1 MTDLKQEAQA
11 VAQMRDSE
19 SQKDNVFIEKKG
31 TAGDQNDMYRM
42 GKQQELRRNFRFM
55 SIFSYSMV
63 LMATWET
70 VLTTLTIPL
79 TNGGTGGAIVMFLVT
94 AVCMGFVIVSMA
106 EMASMA
112 PTSGGQYHWVS
123 EFAPKKYQKFLS
135 YIVGWLCVLG
145 WQTGIASIAY
155 LAGGQ
160 IQGLVILNSGTYVPE
175 RWHGS
180 LLVIAVATFAILFN
194 TVLARKLPLIE
205 GIVLALHI
213 FGFFA
218 VFITMWALGPRSP
231 PKEVFGG
238 FQNNA
243 GWGSVGLS
251 VLVGQ
256 LAPIF
261 SLLGADAIMFN
272 ATQSVPGAT
281 ALASI
286 TTMMAVFG
294 CVNNVATC
302 SRQLFAFARDQ
313 GVPFSGFLSRVRPG
327 WDIPLNSVIVSFVI
341 AITLSLINIGS
352 SVAFNS
358 IASLG
363 TCALLSSYVISITC
377 MFVKRWNAEHLLPCK
392 FSLGRAGIWINGISV
407 VYLCVALVF
416 AFFPTFPRPTPDL
429 MNWNIL
435 IYGVVV
441 VFSVAYFYL
450 KGRKV
455 YVGPV
460 EYVNKDI

>member
-70 VLTTLTIPL
+70 VLT
-79 TNGGTGGAIVMFLVT
+79 
-94 AVCMGFVIVSMA
+94 
-106 EMASMA
+106 A

-218 VFITMWALGPRSP
+218 VFITM
-231 PKEVFGG
+231 
-238 FQNNA
+238 
-243 GWGSVGLS
+243 
-251 VLVGQ
+251 
-256 LAPIF
+256 
-261 SLLGADAIMFN
+261 
-272 ATQSVPGAT
+272 
-281 ALASI
+281 
-286 TTMMAVFG
+286 
-294 CVNNVATC
+294 
-302 SRQLFAFARDQ
+302 
-313 GVPFSGFLSRVRPG
+313 
-327 WDIPLNSVIVSFVI
+327 
-341 AITLSLINIGS
+341 
-352 SVAFNS
+352 
-358 IASLG
+358 
-363 TCALLSSYVISITC
+363 
-377 MFVKRWNAEHLLPCK
+377 
-392 FSLGRAGIWINGISV
+392 
-407 VYLCVALVF
+407 
-416 AFFPTFPRPTPDL
+416 
-429 MNWNIL
+429 
-435 IYGVVV
+435 
-441 VFSVAYFYL
+441 
-450 KGRKV
+450 
-455 YVGPV
+455 
-460 EYVNKDI
+460 